1 MVNSHLISKS
11 YSGALQATLF
21 FLLLEAGQELTFRAK
36 VLMQGHQAKRKGLRV
51 PVSFLVRGQQADN
64 SEFGGK
70 STDLSAGGIAFNTNS
85 PIKIGEQLSI
95 EFPVPDTL
103 NPVNVSG
110 EVVWS
115 QFHESA
121 GSLFRAGIRFLKAGS
136 NPPSLILDY
145 LLKLVWRE
153 YLLGKQEV
161 ERLLS
166 DIENLPAQEKRIIFH
181 NYYFCSPFVEGRCP
195 SQIIMERAY
204 LISQF
209 MNVDDL
215 VECQNTCWTCEVY
228 RQRQIY

>member
-1 MVNSHLISKS
+1 
-11 YSGALQATLF
+11 
-21 FLLLEAGQELTFRAK
+21 
-36 VLMQGHQAKRKGLRV
+36 MQGHQAKRKGLRV
-51 PVSFLVRGQQADN
+51 PVSFLVRGQQASN

-70 STDLSAGGIAFNTNS
+70 ATDLSTRGIAFNTNS

-136 NPPSLILDY
+136 NPSSLILDY

-153 YLLGKQEV
+153 YLLGKQAV
-161 ERLLS
+161 EGLLS
-166 DIENLPAQEKRIIFH
+166 DIENLPAKEKRIIFH

-204 LISQF
+204 LIPQF

>member
-1 MVNSHLISKS
+1 
-11 YSGALQATLF
+11 
-21 FLLLEAGQELTFRAK
+21 
-36 VLMQGHQAKRKGLRV
+36 MQGHQAKRKGLRV
-51 PVSFLVRGQQADN
+51 PVSFFVRGQQADN

-70 STDLSAGGIAFNTNS
+70 ATDLSTGGIAFNTNS
-85 PIKIGEQLSI
+85 PIKTGEQLSI

-115 QFHESA
+115 QFHQESA

-136 NPPSLILDY
+136 NPPGLILDY

-153 YLLGKQEV
+153 YLLGKQAV
-161 ERLLS
+161 EGLLS

-181 NYYFCSPFVEGRCP
+181 NYYFCSLLVEERCP

-204 LISQF
+204 LIPQF